1 LFYVKELKE
10 YENQRKVNEED
21 IREFEKSK
29 VVIG

>member
-29 VVIG
+29 VVV